1 MNKMDD
7 QMKKMDKIMQMVE
20 VLTNK
25 VEDMTIS
32 LKTMSETQLWLEK
45 QVIAIRKTII
55 RTEPVVVVDTKH
67 TFPINCE
74 EVLKVFIK
82 DLRDDIDYK
91 NTMVRLSLTWNVD
104 IKIQKDN
111 VFRWPDVDRK
121 VEKMQPKWLE
131 IFGPFFSQLVF
142 KK

>member
-91 NTMVRLSLTWNVD
+91 NTMVRLSLT
-104 IKIQKDN
+104 
-111 VFRWPDVDRK
+111 
-121 VEKMQPKWLE
+121 
-131 IFGPFFSQLVF
+131 
-142 KK
+142 